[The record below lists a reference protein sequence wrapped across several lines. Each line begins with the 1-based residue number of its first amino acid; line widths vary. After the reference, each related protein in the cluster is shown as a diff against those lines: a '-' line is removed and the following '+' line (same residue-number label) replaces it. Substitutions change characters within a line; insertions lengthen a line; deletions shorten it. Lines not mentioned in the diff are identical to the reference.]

1 MTVIDDDD
9 DFVPSAARQLPRKT
23 PRRANAGSSPAAVLA
38 SIAAQ
43 LQSSDPT
50 QVADPGNSAQHGSG
64 GSGGGDPG
72 EGTAG
77 GESDGVDVASAQ
89 PLIDS
94 LMSHWRSANGGEA
107 GPSHS
112 TALGR
117 PLRPYNECAINP
129 RELLKESWPVL

>member
-1 MTVIDDDD
+1 MTVRDDDD
-9 DFVPSAARQLPRKT
+9 DFMPSAARQLPRKT
-23 PRRANAGSSPAAVLA
+23 PRRASAGSSPAAVLA
-38 SIAAQ
+38 SIAA

-50 QVADPGNSAQHGSG
+50 HVADPGTSAQHGGG
-64 GSGGGDPG
+64 GSGGADPG
-72 EGTAG
+72 EGTPG

-112 TALGR
+112 TAPSR

-129 RELLKESWPVL
+129 SPA